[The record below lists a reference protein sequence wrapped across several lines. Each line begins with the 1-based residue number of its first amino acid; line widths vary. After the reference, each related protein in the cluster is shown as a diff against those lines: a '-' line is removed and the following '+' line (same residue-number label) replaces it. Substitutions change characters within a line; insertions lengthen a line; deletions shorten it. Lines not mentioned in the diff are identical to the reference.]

1 MSDRSPVLVL
11 GNDFSLAAAKTSRHL
26 CRALG
31 SLGYVAVG
39 RDTWLTRWAI
49 AEVEKESAA
58 RREAF
63 ETAVVSKWQKFI
75 SDYGVERVI
84 SLDLHWLF
92 TSRLFFDADRIKHI
106 HSFWFDDLRSHLKSV
121 PMFPLAPQ
129 TPLDLINGPKVSHH
143 CYGRGQAEE
152 LRLLGVKAIFAS
164 PLAASSEYLEAD
176 GPCADLKRLAF
187 IGNPGL
193 MSPPSAP
200 ALAAMERGE
209 KLAALRQIARQ
220 EVLEAL
226 PVVPQTAG
234 WIRQSPEVV
243 DLFAAA
249 TEMRLFRPHD
259 AAVSLLLEAGRAH
272 PAAFDFINRSGLILD
287 AALLVKNVNRYDRPG
302 LVHRLWRRGWLDVH
316 GTPEQWKPY
325 GITAQP
331 TVPFPRLASVYR
343 RYPAHL
349 NAANCARDA
358 SANEKLFEIAACGRL
373 SLNLDSP
380 DVRACYSENEIVLAT
395 SEEALEAAAEQI
407 LRDPSPA
414 LAMGEKARQR
424 TANEH
429 LWEHRLKKALV

>member
-31 SLGYVAVG
+31 NLGYVAVG

-49 AEVEKESAA
+49 AEVEKESAV

-92 TSRLFFDADRIKHI
+92 TSRLFFDADRVKQI

-129 TPLDLINGPKVSHH
+129 TPLDLINAPKVSHH

-152 LRLLGVKAIFAS
+152 LRLLGVKAISAS
-164 PLAASSEYLEAD
+164 PLAASSEYLEAS

-193 MSPPSAP
+193 TSPPSAP
-200 ALAAMERGE
+200 AVAAMERGE

-226 PVVPQTAG
+226 PAAPQTAG
-234 WIRQSPEVV
+234 WIRQSTEVV
-243 DLFAAA
+243 DLLAAA

-259 AAVSLLLEAGRAH
+259 AAVSLLLEAGRAY
-272 PAAFDFINRSGLILD
+272 PVAFDIVNRSGLILD

-302 LVHRLWRRGWLDVH
+302 LVHRFWRRGWLDVH
-316 GTPEQWKPY
+316 GTPEQWKLY

-331 TVPFPRLASVYR
+331 TVPTPHLASVYR

-349 NAANCARDA
+349 NAANSARDA

-380 DVRACYSENEIVLAT
+380 DVRACYSENEVILAA
-395 SEEALEAAAEQI
+395 SEDALEAAAEQI

>member
-31 SLGYVAVG
+31 SLGHVAVG
-39 RDTWLTRWAI
+39 RDTRLVRWAI
-49 AEVEKESAA
+49 AEVEKESGA
-58 RREAF
+58 RREAY
-63 ETAVVSKWQKFI
+63 EMAVVAKWGKFI
-75 SDYGVERVI
+75 ADYGIETVI
-84 SLDLHWLF
+84 SLDLQWLF
-92 TSRLFFDADRIKHI
+92 TSRLFFDADRVKGI
-106 HSFWFDDLRSHLKSV
+106 HSFWFDDLRSHLQSA

-129 TPLDLINGPKVSHH
+129 TPLELINRPKVSHH

-152 LRLLGVKAIFAS
+152 LRLLGVKNISAS
-164 PLAASSEYLEAD
+164 PLAASSEFLEAT
-176 GPCADLKRLAF
+176 GACTVLNRLAF

-193 MSPPSAP
+193 QSPPSAS

-209 KLAALRQIARQ
+209 KLDALQQIARK
-220 EVLEAL
+220 EILDAL
-226 PVVPQTAG
+226 PAAAQTAD
-234 WIRQSPEVV
+234 WIRQSPDVV
-243 DLFAAA
+243 ELFAAA

-287 AALLVKNVNRYDRPG
+287 AAILVKNVNRYDRPG
-302 LVHRLWRRGWLDVH
+302 LVHRLWRRGWLDVY

-325 GITAQP
+325 GIDAQP
-331 TVPFPRLASVYR
+331 TVSFPKLASVYR

-380 DVRACYSENEIVLAT
+380 DVRACYSEKEVVLAA
-395 SEEALEAAAEQI
+395 SDDALEAAAGEI
-407 LRDPSPA
+407 LRDPSAA
-414 LAMGEKARQR
+414 LARGDAARQR

-429 LWEHRLKKALV
+429 LWEHRLKKALA